1 MIHYKT
7 PEEIEI
13 LRESS
18 LLVGST
24 LAELAELIKPGLNTK
39 VLDEVAEAYIRD
51 HGAVPGFKGYHGF
64 PNTLCISI
72 NEQVVHGIPS
82 NREIKEGDLISID
95 CGTVKNGFHGDSAY
109 SFSVVGMEEEVQDL
123 VIRTKESLYVGIEYA
138 VKGNRIGD
146 IGYHIQQYVEG
157 YGYGVVRE
165 LVGHGLGRNLHED
178 PQVPNYGRRGKG
190 NKLKEGM
197 IIAIEPMI
205 TLGSR
210 KIYQEEDG
218 WTIRTFDRKP
228 AAHFEHDIA
237 ITSSGTEILSS
248 FEEIES
254 RIEKNT
260 YLLNL

>member
-1 MIHYKT
+1 MIYYKT

-24 LAELAELIKPGLNTK
+24 LAELAAIIKPGLNTK
-39 VLDEVAEAYIRD
+39 VLDQVAEEFIRD
-51 HGAVPGFKGYHGF
+51 HGAVPGFKGYQGF

-82 NREIKEGDLISID
+82 DREIQEGDLISID
-95 CGTVKNGFHGDSAY
+95 CGTIKNGFYGDSAY
-109 SFSVVGMEEEVQDL
+109 SFSVVGMKQEVQDL
-123 VIRTKESLYVGIEYA
+123 VKRTKEALYVGIQEA
-138 VKGNRIGD
+138 KKGKRVGD
-146 IGYHIQQYVEG
+146 IGYHIQQYVESF
-157 YGYGVVRE
+157 GYGVVRE
-165 LVGHGLGRNLHED
+165 LVGHGLGRSLHED
-178 PQVPNYGRRGKG
+178 PPVPNYGRRGKG

-197 IIAIEPMI
+197 ILAIEPMI

-210 KIYQEEDG
+210 KIHQEKDG
-218 WTIRTFDRKP
+218 WTIRTADRKP

-237 ITSSGTEILSS
+237 ITSSTTEILSS
-248 FEEIES
+248 FDEIES